1 MANDMTVTKVGG
13 RNLAELSPIQ
23 RKLLERL
30 GNNIAGNTSV
40 PSLTFAGKVWTINA
54 NGEKKQVMRVV
65 DGEEIPTPMVRVI
78 ILAAGQKRGRAY
90 YEGEYDPANISKPL
104 CWSVDG
110 EKPDT
115 AVPEPQ
121 HTKCASC
128 PKSVKG
134 SKITP
139 QGKPSTACA
148 PHRMLVVVPANN
160 LDHEPLRLKIAIT
173 SDWDANSKD
182 QQLQGWYAFSQYK
195 DNLRANGIF
204 NLPGVVT
211 RIKFDNN
218 ESYPKLLF
226 NSECEIDEAELDK
239 VCDLAESEKV
249 QELLNGTYTPDGA
262 EGTRVESPARVDQK
276 PLPAAVA
283 AVQKA
288 AGAVTMD
295 EEPVQQTPVKAA
307 PKATPKPVGDAT
319 PKTKVDDPAI
329 QALLSE
335 WE

>member
-1 MANDMTVTKVGG
+1 MANDLTVTKIGG
-13 RNLAELSPIQ
+13 RDLAELSPIQ

-30 GNNIAGNTSV
+30 GSNITENNSV
-40 PSLTFAGKVWTINA
+40 PSLTFSGKVWTINI
-54 NGEKKQVMRVV
+54 NGEKKQVMRTV

-110 EKPDT
+110 EVPHA

-128 PKSVKG
+128 PKAIKG

-139 QGKPSTACA
+139 QGKQTTACA
-148 PHRMLVVVPANN
+148 PHRMLVVVPAGN

-173 SDWDANSKD
+173 SDWDNQSKD

-204 NLPGVVT
+204 NLSGVVT

-226 NSECEIDEAELDK
+226 NSECEIGEDELDR
-239 VCDLAESEKV
+239 VCELAESEKV

-262 EGTRVESPARVDQK
+262 EGTRVAAPAPAAK
-276 PLPAAVA
+276 PLPVAVA

-288 AGAVTMD
+288 AAAAPI
-295 EEPVQQTPVKAA
+295 EEAPVEQTPVKAA
-307 PKATPKPVGDAT
+307 PKATPKPIGDAT
-319 PKTKVDDPAI
+319 PKAKLDDPAI
-329 QALLSE
+329 QALLAE